1 MMDFRKRKWLVTAI
15 REEEFDKYEEFT
27 VRHDYL
33 KLDNPN
39 VQVLSEFYFVK
50 NYDYRAETEYIQNFK
65 VRIRSRSQNGH
76 TTYMATTRN
85 NTQPNEREAVETRMQ
100 LTDRD
105 YRRYHFY
112 KV

>member
-39 VQVLSEFYFVK
+39 VQVLSEF
-50 NYDYRAETEYIQNFK
+50 I
-65 VRIRSRSQNGH
+65 
-76 TTYMATTRN
+76 
-85 NTQPNEREAVETRMQ
+85 
-100 LTDRD
+100 L
-105 YRRYHFY
+105 
-112 KV
+112 